1 MIYCFFK
8 SIMIYIISMLP
19 LYCVLYTAYKLR
31 DKLSS
36 EFSIMYNL
44 GAIGVIFLSI
54 SSGLELVQRYAETYY
69 PFLAL
74 LIACV
79 INFLPNYKHMNIY
92 LKKINT
98 SLIGFILVLHLFISL
113 LAVLSRQTCLSS

>member
-1 MIYCFFK
+1 MNNLDGWLTGIGQNSTMEHK

-44 GAIGVIFLSI
+44 GAIGVIFCL
-54 SSGLELVQRYAETYY
+54 
-69 PFLAL
+69 FLR
-74 LIACV
+74 
-79 INFLPNYKHMNIY
+79 
-92 LKKINT
+92 
-98 SLIGFILVLHLFISL
+98 G
-113 LAVLSRQTCLSS
+113 